1 MMTDFDM
8 TESPIEEYL
17 RKFCECD
24 GVSGYEHEGEDC
36 IANLIIEKIR
46 PDCDEAYIDRA
57 GNIIALKKGR
67 ESGGQKLL
75 FAAHMDEVGFA
86 VKYINDD
93 GTLLFDDIG
102 ISPSAMPCRYVRI
115 GENKVPGIIGMTPV
129 HLVSRAEREKP
140 VSADSLYIDIGAK
153 SREEAE
159 KLVSLGDCAAF
170 GGEYEFLSE
179 RRVRSKAIDDR
190 IGCAILCRLIAESTA
205 HKNDIYFAFT
215 VGEELGTLGACAA
228 ANEIKPDLVFVVEA
242 TTASDIPGCEGR
254 DRVCSLGMGAAVP
267 TMDGGTSYDK
277 ALGESVRLL
286 AKENGVAV
294 QNKLKVAGGTDART
308 FQRAS
313 GGARVLGLA
322 LPCRYIHTA
331 SCVAD
336 VGDMRELERLL
347 RLIARKFGDGEPD
360 VRTFEGKAE

>member
-1 MMTDFDM
+1 MSEKFDL
-8 TESPIEEYL
+8 TENSPIEEYL
-17 RKFCECD
+17 RAFCECD
-24 GVSGYEHEGEDC
+24 GVSGCEHEGDGC

-46 PDCDEAYIDRA
+46 PHCDEAYIDRA
-57 GNIIALKKGR
+57 GNIVALKKGTSNNAGR
-67 ESGGQKLL
+67 LL

-86 VKYINDD
+86 VKHINDD

-102 ISPSAMPCRYVRI
+102 ISASAMPCRRVRI
-115 GENKVPGIIGMTPV
+115 GERKIPGIIGMTPV
-129 HLVSRAEREKP
+129 HLVTKAEREKP

-170 GGEYEFLSE
+170 DGEYEFLSE
-179 RRVRSKAIDDR
+179 SRVRSKAIDDR
-190 IGCAILCRLIAESTA
+190 IGCAVLCRLIAEKA
-205 HKNDIYFAFT
+205 KYENDVYFVFT

-228 ANEIKPDLVFVVEA
+228 ANGINPDCVFVVEA

-254 DRVCSLGMGAAVP
+254 DKVCSLGMGAAVP

-277 ALGESVRLL
+277 VLGESVRLL

-308 FQRAS
+308 FQRAA
-313 GGARVLGLA
+313 GGTRVLGVA

-336 VGDMRELERLL
+336 VGDMRGVEELI
-347 RLIARKFGDGEPD
+347 RLIARKYGNEKLGF
-360 VRTFEGKAE
+360 